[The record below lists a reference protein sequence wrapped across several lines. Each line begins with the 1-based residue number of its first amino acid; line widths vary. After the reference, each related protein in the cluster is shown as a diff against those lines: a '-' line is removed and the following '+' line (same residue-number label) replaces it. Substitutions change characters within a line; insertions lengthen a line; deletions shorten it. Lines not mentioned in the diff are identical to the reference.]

1 MAGGDT
7 LVPKSSPR
15 PTIAELRAQLFAL
28 PVPPPPTK
36 TRTYSIDT
44 ALGRIMRLRGLSITQ
59 VAKLGGPSARQI
71 SDHLCQVRALTPD
84 NRIAL
89 AHLLGVDIRLL

>member
-1 MAGGDT
+1 
-7 LVPKSSPR
+7 
-15 PTIAELRAQLFAL
+15 
-28 PVPPPPTK
+28 
-36 TRTYSIDT
+36 
-44 ALGRIMRLRGLSITQ
+44 MRLRGLSITQ